1 MEYFLVTLLVIV
13 LFHFVYESLLAPS
26 LRLRL
31 RFDLFVLRDRV
42 RNLKI
47 DNPKEFQDKHFHH
60 LQDSI
65 NTLIALLARFDI
77 ATLSR
82 IEAEMKSDPALKR
95 RADERS
101 RILDDCQLEE
111 ARKIRHQ
118 TLRLASVA
126 LALNS
131 GGWFVYIVPT
141 LAIVAVWFGLSG
153 YVSSFQGRIK
163 TVIAIPETDINRFAP
178 AGAADMSL
186 GLTG

>member
-1 MEYFLVTLLVIV
+1 MGYFLVTFLVV
-13 LFHFVYESLLAPS
+13 ALYHFVYESIVAPS
-26 LRLRL
+26 LRLKL

-42 RNLKI
+42 RSLKI
-47 DNPKEFQDKHFHH
+47 ENPEGFQDKHFHY

-65 NTLIALLARFDI
+65 NTLLALLARFDF

-82 IEAEMKSDPALKR
+82 IETEIKRDPAMQKR
-95 RADERS
+95 AEERS

-163 TVIAIPETDINRFAP
+163 TVIAIPETDINSSRRP
-178 AGAADMSL
+178 VRRTCRL
-186 GLTG
+186 G